1 MIKLKEFIA
10 NNNQSPDLEEQEIEI
25 LEAEELPDFVVED
38 DTEERKQNHSKPHD
52 PPMVLIMRRKQIRQ
66 FPNGQKVALYYVDKI
81 NKYITVPYSSMQWS
95 ASVEEEVEQV
105 EENVMHHLQKIV
117 DNNTAK
123 AIKFKDGRTMKVD
136 RVTASAVLKV
146 HGALNGDNQKK
157 LSDMAHKSKEHFGR
171 VVDFAWKHVK

>member
-1 MIKLKEFIA
+1 MIKLKEFIS
-10 NNNQSPDLEEQEIEI
+10 NTTESPDLDREIEV
-25 LEAEELPDFVVED
+25 LEANELPDFVVED
-38 DTEERKQNHSKPHD
+38 DVDGHKQNHSKPHD

-81 NKYITVPYSSMQWS
+81 NKYITVPYSAMQWS
-95 ASVEEEVEQV
+95 AGVEEEVEYI

-117 DNNTAK
+117 DSSTAK
-123 AIKFKDGRTMKVD
+123 PIKFKDGRTMKVD
-136 RVTASAVLKV
+136 RVTAAAVLKV
-146 HGALNGDNQKK
+146 HGALNNENKKK

>member
-1 MIKLKEFIA
+1 MIKLKEFMA
-10 NNNQSPDLEEQEIEI
+10 NNNQSPDLDDQEIEI

-38 DTEERKQNHSKPHD
+38 DSEEPRQNHSKPHD

-105 EENVMHHLQKIV
+105 EESVMHHLQKIV
-117 DNNTAK
+117 DGNTAR
-123 AIKFKDGRTMKVD
+123 AIKFKDGKTMKVD
-136 RVTASAVLKV
+136 KVTASAVLKV